1 MLVTSKNIL
10 KKAQKG
16 RYAIGAF
23 NINNMEIL
31 QAIVAAGVKMKSP
44 LIIQTSEGAI
54 SYAGMDYLRALVGVA
69 AKAPIP
75 IAFHLDH
82 GKNMKV
88 IKRAINSGYTSVM
101 FDGSSYS
108 YNKNVRL
115 TKEVVRLA
123 RRKKI
128 SVEAELGSIAGIEDF
143 VSVSERDAHLTNPDE
158 ARHFVRKTGC
168 DLLAIAIGTSHGAY
182 KYKGASKL
190 DYKRLAEIRKKVNAP
205 LVLHGASGV
214 PQTLVRQAKKYGAKL
229 KNPRGVSDAAINKA
243 IKGGITKI
251 NTDTDLRLAFT
262 AGVRKTLKTNPET
275 FDPRKI
281 IGPARD
287 LMQKTVEHRIAIFG
301 SKNKA
306 RK

>member
-1 MLVTSKNIL
+1 MLVNSKTML

-16 RYAIGAF
+16 KYAVGAF
-23 NINNMEIL
+23 NINNLEIL
-31 QAIVAAGVKMKSP
+31 QAIVNAGIKMRSP

-54 SYAGMDYLRALVGVA
+54 SYAGMDYLAAMIAVA
-69 AKAPIP
+69 AKAPVP

-82 GKNMKV
+82 GKDLKI
-88 IKRAINSGYTSVM
+88 IKKAIDSGYTSVM
-101 FDGSSYS
+101 YDGSSLPYA
-108 YNKNVRL
+108 KNL
-115 TKEVVRLA
+115 KNTKQVVAWA

-128 SVEAELGSIAGIEDF
+128 TVEAELGAIAGIEDF
-143 VSVSERDAHLTNPDE
+143 VSVSQRDAHLTNPDQ
-158 ARHFVRKTGC
+158 ARKFVRQTGC

-182 KYKGASKL
+182 KYKGSSKL
-190 DYKRLAEIRKKVNAP
+190 DFKRLVEIRKKVSAP

-214 PQTLVRQAKKYGAKL
+214 PSALVRQIEKFGGKL
-229 KNPRGVSDAAINKA
+229 KNPRGVSDTN
-243 IKGGITKI
+243 IKNAVRLGITKI

-262 AGVRKTLKTNPET
+262 ASLRKTLKQNPGE

-287 LMQKTVEHRIAIFG
+287 LIQQTVEHRILVFG

-306 RK
+306 